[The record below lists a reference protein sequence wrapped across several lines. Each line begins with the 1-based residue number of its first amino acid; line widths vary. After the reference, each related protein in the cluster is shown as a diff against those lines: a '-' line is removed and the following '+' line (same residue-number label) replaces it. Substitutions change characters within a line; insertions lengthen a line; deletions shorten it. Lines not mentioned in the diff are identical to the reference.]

1 MVRLSARWGAAVL
14 ALALMA
20 VPGTTFGQ
28 TVTGTFRGRVF
39 SRENAPVVSATV
51 TARNGETGVSRS
63 TVTDGQGRYV
73 LLGLPLGTYAV
84 RAQAIGHRPLEKTG
98 LRLQI
103 GAEVIVDFSLE
114 ASAVE
119 LTAVSVVVEQ
129 VPLVDV
135 SKTGTNQR
143 ISQDQIE
150 GLPTNGRNFTDF
162 IGLAPTF
169 AKIPAFGAG
178 AQGGSIGGGRS
189 GANLIQI
196 DGVQNTG
203 TFFGGDPRGSDR
215 LPVAFSIEAV
225 KEFQVLTNEYDVS
238 KGGFTGGV
246 VNAVTKSGSNELH
259 GTAFEYYRSQ
269 RFTSKDFVGNDAT
282 DFLSHQFGATLSGP
296 VIRDKLHFFT
306 AVDRQARNAPVNTL
320 TNSVTG
326 VSDSVLARLDS
337 IITNVYGIDPGQR
350 GVFTTLQDEWVLFGR
365 VDWNIN
371 SRHRLAIRDS
381 YTALDFSGDRVVT
394 TDYSSNG
401 GPLHPKA
408 NSLVAN
414 VFSNFSPRLYNEL
427 RLQAAVDKK
436 PRPPAVTY
444 PQVRVVL
451 NGSAGNRTAAFGA
464 DSIIQFNNLEERTLQ
479 LADVVTYVRGA
490 HSIQVGTDNIRYKFF
505 NLFMRNGLGTYT
517 FDYGSN
523 QANLDSMIARHA
535 SRFTRQVPV
544 SGVSPI
550 QFPDSI
556 VTANYVAWNYSFYL
570 QDRWQVTD
578 RLTVNAGIRLDVPKV
593 SGRPRNNPRLLDSFP
608 QFFLDSGGIARVRGG
623 TGTAADSQTTSR
635 EVPAQH
641 DWSPRAGFAYDVSG
655 NGRTVVRG
663 GAGIFHGYTPFV
675 FWSNM
680 FLGTGRDLTTVS
692 CPATSTSTQ
701 NVDLTVEAPLTCG
714 VASAQPKPEISFF
727 SRDYRT
733 PYAFKA
739 NLGFDHSLTPTV
751 AVGGEFVYAKTYDN
765 FTNRDVNYR
774 TATPLVLTGE
784 GSRQVFGNAP
794 GANGSS
800 VRRVDTNFV
809 AVLVHENNGIAD
821 YAAVIGS
828 LRYRTERLDLSGTYT
843 YSRNRDNYSRSCCVS
858 FSQYSAIEA
867 GVNGNFQLGGNF
879 GYAEND
885 IPNQVKISALWKGPL
900 GFHINAIWLT
910 FSGRPYTPRIASN
923 QDANGDGISGNDR
936 AYIPRIRDDI
946 SIDGN
951 GGAAGVGTL
960 AQQDSA
966 YAVLDGLI
974 NKHSCLFAQRGRI
987 AERMSCRNAARSILD
1002 IKVSREIALVS
1013 GQRLELTADF
1023 FNVLNGISK
1032 RWGKATE
1039 EGDRLM
1045 RIRGFDAANN
1055 RYVYEVDGSFGRK
1068 SIETNFGSTLPQFQ
1082 AQLGARYR
1090 F

>member
-1 MVRLSARWGAAVL
+1 VRLSARWGAAAL
-14 ALALMA
+14 ALALVA
-20 VPGTTFGQ
+20 APGTAFGQ
-28 TVTGTFRGRVF
+28 TVTGNFRGRVLN
-39 SRENAPVVSATV
+39 REGVPVASATV
-51 TARNGETGVSRS
+51 TARNTETGLSRS
-63 TVTDGQGRYV
+63 TLTDAQGRYL
-73 LLGLPLGTYAV
+73 LLGLSLGPYAV

-103 GAEVIVDFSLE
+103 GAEVILDFSLE
-114 ASAVE
+114 ATAIE
-119 LTAVSVVVEQ
+119 LTAVSVEVEQ
-129 VPLVDV
+129 VPLVDPG
-135 SKTGTNQR
+135 KTGTNTR

-178 AQGGSIGGGRS
+178 AGGGSIGGGRS

-215 LPVAFSIEAV
+215 LPIAFSIEAV

-246 VNAVTKSGSNELH
+246 VNAVTKSGTNELH
-259 GTAFEYYRSQ
+259 GTFFEYYRSQ
-269 RFTSKDFVGNDAT
+269 DFTSKDFVGNDPT

-326 VSDSVLARLDS
+326 VADSLLARLDS

-350 GVFTTLQDEWVLFGR
+350 GVFTTLQNEWVLFGR

-371 SRHRLAIRDS
+371 TRHRLAIRDS

-414 VFSNFSPRLYNEL
+414 VFSNFSPTLYNEL
-427 RLQAAVDKK
+427 RFQAAVDKK
-436 PRPPAVTY
+436 ARPPAVTY

-451 NGSAGNRTAAFGA
+451 NGSAGNRTVAFGA
-464 DSIIQFNNLEERTLQ
+464 DSIIHFNNLEERTLQ
-479 LADVVTYVRGA
+479 IADVVTYVRGA
-490 HSIQVGTDNIRYKFF
+490 HTVQLGTDNIRYKFF
-505 NLFMRNGLGTYT
+505 NLFMRNGFGTYT

-523 QANLDSMIARHA
+523 QANLDSMITRHA

-556 VTANYVAWNYSFYL
+556 VTANYSAWNYSFYL
-570 QDRWQVTD
+570 QDRWQVND
-578 RLTVNAGIRLDVPKV
+578 RLTVNAGVRLDVPKV
-593 SGRPRNNPRLLDSFP
+593 SGAPRNNPRLLDSFP
-608 QFFLDSGGIARVRGG
+608 QFFLDSAGVARIRGG

-635 EVPAQH
+635 EVATQY
-641 DWSPRAGFAYDVSG
+641 DFSPRIGFAYDVWG
-655 NGRTVVRG
+655 DRRTVLRG
-663 GAGIFHGYTPFV
+663 GVGIFHGYTPFV

-680 FLGTGRDLTTVS
+680 FLGTGRDLTTVN
-692 CPATSTSTQ
+692 CAATSTATQ
-701 NVDLTVEAPLTCG
+701 NVDLAVEAPLNCG
-714 VASAQPKPEISFF
+714 AASAQPKPEISFF
-727 SRDYRT
+727 SRDYRS
-733 PYAFKA
+733 PYAVKTNF
-739 NLGFDHSLTPTV
+739 GFDHGVTPSL
-751 AVGGEFVYAKTYDN
+751 AVGAEVVYAKTHDN

-774 TATPLVLTGE
+774 TTNPLVLTGE
-784 GSRQVFGNAP
+784 GGRQVWGNTP
-794 GANGSS
+794 GASGSTA
-800 VRRVDTNFV
+800 RRIDTTFV
-809 AVLVHENNGIAD
+809 AVLVHENKGTAD
-821 YAAVIGS
+821 YAALIGS
-828 LRYRTERLDLSGTYT
+828 VRYRTPRLDLSGTYT
-843 YSRNRDNYSRSCCVS
+843 YSRNRDNYSRSCCIS
-858 FSQYSAIEA
+858 FSQYAAIEA
-867 GVNGNFQLGGNF
+867 GANGNFQLGGNF

-885 IPNQVKISALWKGPL
+885 IPHQVKISALWRAPY
-900 GFHINAIWLT
+900 GFHINALWLT

-923 QDANGDGISGNDR
+923 QDANGDGINGNDR
-936 AYIPRIRDDI
+936 AYVPRTRTDI

-951 GGAAGVGTL
+951 AGGAGFGTA

-966 YAVLDGLI
+966 YAVLDGII
-974 NKHSCLFAQRGRI
+974 NGNACLFSQRGRI
-987 AERMSCRNAARSILD
+987 AARMSCRNAARSVLD
-1002 IKVSREIALVS
+1002 IKISRQIPLIS
-1013 GQRLELTADF
+1013 GQTLELTADF
-1023 FNVLNGISK
+1023 FNVLNGLSK
-1032 RWGKATE
+1032 KWGKATE
-1039 EGDRLM
+1039 QGDRLM
-1045 RIRGFDAANN
+1045 RIRGFDAVNN

-1068 SIETNFGSTLPQFQ
+1068 SVETNFGASLPQFQ
-1082 AQLGARYR
+1082 AQFGARYR